1 MFGYRFDTVAIYY
14 NADVLLHDAH
24 RHPFIERLS
33 AMYLMRLK
41 YGENF
46 GSDAGAAWRRIFV
59 LTLMPWLLKYRQGR
73 DEDDLD
79 EDDARDEYYPIEDS
93 PVSEE
98 LSQAVIF
105 EGDVAASGEAGC

>member
-1 MFGYRFDTVAIYY
+1 MLIVKQAFWIGRIDVPFLSEDVVVFGYRFDTVAVYY
-14 NADVLLHDAH
+14 SSEILLHEAH

-41 YGENF
+41 YREHF

-73 DEDDLD
+73 DDNDLD
-79 EDDARDEYYPIEDS
+79 EDEDPDE
-93 PVSEE
+93 
-98 LSQAVIF
+98 
-105 EGDVAASGEAGC
+105 